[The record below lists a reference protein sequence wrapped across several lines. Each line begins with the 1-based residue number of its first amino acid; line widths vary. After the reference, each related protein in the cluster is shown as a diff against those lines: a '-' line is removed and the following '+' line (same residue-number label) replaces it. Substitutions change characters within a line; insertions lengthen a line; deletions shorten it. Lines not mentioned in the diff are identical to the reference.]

1 METKIDINPTE
12 LRPGT
17 TLKNSSYRII
27 SVLGRGGFGITYLAE
42 QELINRK
49 VCIKEFY
56 PKDYYTRDPQ
66 TQMVSPVAESFR
78 EMMDQFKVKF
88 LKEARAIASLT
99 HPNIVGIFD
108 LFEENGT
115 AYYAMEYI
123 EGESL
128 YDIIKSKGR
137 MDEATARK
145 YIGSVADALGYIH
158 ARNLLHLDV
167 KPQNIM
173 LSHGDKRVILID
185 FGLSKHYDE
194 DSGSETTNTLG
205 GHSDGYAPIEQ
216 YDNGG
221 VREFAPQTDIYSMGA
236 TLFAMIEGR
245 RPPRAR
251 DIDENGFPALR
262 SDISESMRVAI
273 EKAMQYRR
281 KDRPANVGEFLR
293 LLSNDGVVAPAD
305 DPLGGA
311 TSCDIGETPV
321 MYGAPPVKTPTSAP
335 AKDGNT
341 PEHKKRGGKMWMVII
356 LILLVVG
363 AVAAYFLFMQ
373 PSEPEPA
380 PITMSAPATEEV
392 RIYNDST
399 GVYEEVRIYND
410 TTGVYEAV
418 ESAPVATTTTSTTAT
433 VATTQSTEKRV
444 TLPTS
449 AAATTPERVAVVE
462 EANKPTVV
470 ERAPKSNSEPQT
482 NAAPESANA
491 APTSAPEPVKQLTPE
506 EIEAQRIEKMLNEG
520 LGRDGVYRV
529 GDYYN
534 VDGKEGV
541 VIEVRDGG
549 RHGKIVS
556 MREVT
561 QKRWCTQG
569 FFDKG
574 IALGASDVQSGKAN
588 TELCRNAG
596 IAYFPAAS
604 WCLDRGEGW
613 YLPALNE
620 LVNLYNVRSKI
631 NPTLTAH
638 GGTKISS
645 HWHMSSTEY
654 NGPEDGE
661 RQSPAY
667 AVWSVRMLNG
677 QKSANLKT
685 GVDSSVRA
693 LCVF

>member
-1 METKIDINPTE
+1 METKIDINPAE

-27 SVLGRGGFGITYLAE
+27 SVLGQGGFGITYLAE
-42 QELINRK
+42 QVLINRK
-49 VCIKEFY
+49 VCIKEFF
-56 PKDYYTRDPQ
+56 PKDYYRRDVD
-66 TQMVSPVAESFR
+66 TQMASPVAESFR
-78 EMMDQFKVKF
+78 EMMEQFKVKF

-115 AYYAMEYI
+115 AYYAMEYV

-137 MDEATARK
+137 LDEATARE
-145 YIGSVADALGYIH
+145 YIGHVADALGYIH

-173 LSHGDKRVILID
+173 LSAKDKRVILID
-185 FGLSKHYDE
+185 FGLSKHYDK

-221 VREFAPQTDIYSMGA
+221 VREFSPQSDIYSMGA

-262 SDISESMRVAI
+262 SDISESMRAAI

-281 KDRPANVGEFLR
+281 KDRPANVEEFMLILGSAR
-293 LLSNDGVVAPAD
+293 ATDSLGASTNIDM
-305 DPLGGA
+305 GGA
-311 TSCDIGETPV
+311 PV
-321 MYGAPPVKTPTSAP
+321 MYGAPPVREGVKANPTTPR
-335 AKDGNT
+335 KDAAAT
-341 PEHKKRGGKMWMVII
+341 PKKRSKVWIV
-356 LILLVVG
+356 ILLLLLVAG
-363 AVAAYFLFMQ
+363 AAAAYLFMQ
-373 PSEPEPA
+373 PSATEPTATSPIAAEPA
-380 PITMSAPATEEV
+380 VEEIIV
-392 RIYNDST
+392 DDS
-399 GVYEEVRIYND
+399 
-410 TTGVYEAV
+410 
-418 ESAPVATTTTSTTAT
+418 VAACDFAEPTPSET
-433 VATTQSTEKRV
+433 VATPAPAPQTDAKVGATTPVVAKETTSRTKNLDNAVETNKTASKAAPQTE
-444 TLPTS
+444 PTPT
-449 AAATTPERVAVVE
+449 AAAEARPATTPE
-462 EANKPTVV
+462 
-470 ERAPKSNSEPQT
+470 PQ
-482 NAAPESANA
+482 
-491 APTSAPEPVKQLTPE
+491 PEPAKAPSAE
-506 EIEAQRIEKMLNEG
+506 ELEAQRIEQMLAEG
-520 LGRDGVYRV
+520 LGRDGVYKV

-541 VIEVRDGG
+541 VIEVRNGG
-549 RHGKIVS
+549 RNGKIIS

-569 FFDKG
+569 FNELG
-574 IALGASDVQSGKAN
+574 RALGASDAKSGLAN
-588 TELCRNAG
+588 TELCRKAG
-596 IAYFPAAS
+596 IANFPAAS

-620 LVNLYNVRSKI
+620 LVLIYNVRSKI

-638 GGTKISS
+638 GGNKISS
-645 HWHMSSTEY
+645 HWHVSSTEY
-654 NGPEDGE
+654 DGPQESD

-693 LCVF
+693 VTTF

>member
-56 PKDYYTRDPQ
+56 PKDYYTRDPE

-115 AYYAMEYI
+115 AYYAMEYV

-145 YIGSVADALGYIH
+145 YIGHVADALGYIH

-173 LSHGDKRVILID
+173 LSHKDKRVILID

-262 SDISESMRVAI
+262 SDISASMRAAI

-281 KDRPANVGEFLR
+281 KDRPANVDEFLR
-293 LLSNDGVVAPAD
+293 VLNSGGAVVPEEDA
-305 DPLGGA
+305 LGGA
-311 TSCDIGETPV
+311 TTCDIGETPV
-321 MYGAPPVKTPTSAP
+321 MYGTPPVREDKMAP
-335 AKDGNT
+335 AKGGNE
-341 PEHKKRGGKMWMVII
+341 PEPKKGGKMWIV
-356 LILLVVG
+356 ILLLLLIGG
-363 AVAAYFLFMQ
+363 AAAAYFLFMQ
-373 PSEPEPA
+373 PATPTPTPTPA
-380 PITMSAPATEEV
+380 PAPVPAADEDVV
-392 RIYNDST
+392 RVYNDSL
-399 GVYEEVRIYND
+399 GVYEV
-410 TTGVYEAV
+410 VK
-418 ESAPVATTTTSTTAT
+418 SAPVAAPDAATKATKPTAQDTKNLSTTK
-433 VATTQSTEKRV
+433 TTAV
-444 TLPTS
+444 
-449 AAATTPERVAVVE
+449 AATTPVAVAENPAAPKRVE
-462 EANKPTVV
+462 STP
-470 ERAPKSNSEPQT
+470 APKSEPQEESAPAPKAE
-482 NAAPESANA
+482 AAP
-491 APTSAPEPVKQLTPE
+491 APEPVKQLTPE
-506 EIEAQRIEKMLNEG
+506 EIEAQRIEKMLDEG

-549 RHGKIVS
+549 RHGKIIS

-569 FFDKG
+569 YFDKG
-574 IALGASDVQSGKAN
+574 IALGASDAKSGKAN

-596 IAYFPAAS
+596 IANFPAAS
-604 WCLDRGEGW
+604 WCLDRGDGW

-620 LVNLYNVRSKI
+620 LVLIYNVRSKV
-631 NPTLTAH
+631 NSTLTAH

-645 HWHMSSTEY
+645 HWHVSSTEY
-654 NGPEDGE
+654 DGPEDGE
-661 RQSPAY
+661 RHSPAY

-693 LCVF
+693 VCLF